1 MSKYDSYK
9 KDVLACTQWL
19 SGQGYF
25 GALRGTGGNVSM
37 RIVGEQA
44 VAVTP
49 STLPYRDLSPDDI
62 CIVDFDLQTIEG
74 AYPPSVETG
83 MHIAVYRNRLD
94 VNAVVHTHQVKTSV
108 LSLINTPLPPLYDE
122 VALHIGNEVAVVPYA
137 LSGTPEL
144 IANVT
149 AQLGN
154 NCHGYILQ
162 NHGALNLGETLE
174 KAWLNVELL
183 EKAAETY
190 IAALSTGREVTPL
203 PADIVDLLVI
213 IRKDVQDKAAA
224 KNRELL
230 EAT

>member
-1 MSKYDSYK
+1 MGKYDQAK
-9 KDVLACTQWL
+9 KDILACTQWL
-19 SGQGYF
+19 SEHGYF

-37 RIVGEQA
+37 RITGKQA

-49 STLPYRDLSPDDI
+49 STLPYRDLSFTDI
-62 CIVDFDLQTIEG
+62 CIVDFELQPIEG
-74 AYPPSVETG
+74 DLPPSVETG

-94 VNAVVHTHQVKTSV
+94 VNAVVHTHQVKASA
-108 LSLINTPLPPLYDE
+108 LSLIDTPLPALYDE
-122 VALHIGNEVAVVPYA
+122 VALHIGNEVAIVPYA

-149 AQLGN
+149 AKLAN

-183 EKAAETY
+183 EKTAETY
-190 IAALSTGREVTPL
+190 LAALSSGREITPL
-203 PADIVDLLVI
+203 PEDIVDLLVAL
-213 IRKDVQDKAAA
+213 RKDAQDKAIA
-224 KNRELL
+224 KNQKLL
-230 EAT
+230 ES

>member
-1 MSKYDSYK
+1 MSKYDPYK
-9 KDVLACTQWL
+9 KQVLTCTQWL
-19 SGQGYF
+19 SAHGYF
-25 GALRGTGGNVSM
+25 GALRGTGGNVSV
-37 RIVGEQA
+37 RIPGELA

-49 STLPYRDLSPDDI
+49 SRRRYRDLSVADI
-62 CIVDFDLQTIEG
+62 CIVDFDLEIIEG
-74 AYPPSVETG
+74 EFPPSVETG
-83 MHIAVYRNRLD
+83 MHIAVYRHRLD
-94 VNAVVHTHQVKTSV
+94 VSAVVHTHQVKASA
-108 LSLINTPLPPLYDE
+108 LSLINQPIPPLYDE
-122 VALHIGNEVAVVPYA
+122 VVLHIGNEVAVVPYA

-183 EKAAETY
+183 EKTAETY
-190 IAALSTGREVTPL
+190 IAALSTGREVSPL

-213 IRKDVQDKAAA
+213 IRKDAQEKAIA

-230 EAT
+230 VAT

>member
-1 MSKYDSYK
+1 MRKYDAYK
-9 KDVLACTQWL
+9 EEVLVCTRWL
-19 SGQGYF
+19 SEHGYF
-25 GALRGTGGNVSM
+25 GALRGTGENVSV
-37 RIVGEQA
+37 RVPGELA

-49 STLPYRDLSPDDI
+49 STLPYRDLSPADI
-62 CIVDFDLQTIEG
+62 CIVDFDLQIIEG

-94 VNAVVHTHQVKTSV
+94 VNAVVHTHQVKVSV
-108 LSLINTPLPPLYDE
+108 LSLIDTPLPALYDE
-122 VALHIGNEVAVVPYA
+122 VALHLGDEVAVVPYA

-144 IANVT
+144 IENVA

-190 IAALSTGREVTPL
+190 IAALATGRAVKLL
-203 PADIVDLLVI
+203 PKDIVDLLVI
-213 IRKDVQDKAAA
+213 LRKDAQDKASA

-230 EAT
+230 EAS

>member
-1 MSKYDSYK
+1 MGKYDQVK
-9 KDVLACTQWL
+9 KEVLACTQWL
-19 SGQGYF
+19 SEHGYF

-37 RIVGEQA
+37 RIAGEQA

-49 STLPYRDLSPDDI
+49 STLPYRDLSFTDI
-62 CIVDFDLQTIEG
+62 CIVDFELQPIEG
-74 AYPPSVETG
+74 DLPPSVETG

-94 VNAVVHTHQVKTSV
+94 VNAVVHTHQVKASV
-108 LSLINTPLPPLYDE
+108 LSLIDTPLPALYDE
-122 VALHIGNEVAVVPYA
+122 VALHIGNEVAIVPYA

-149 AQLGN
+149 AKLAN

-183 EKAAETY
+183 EKTAETY
-190 IAALSTGREVTPL
+190 LTALSCGREIIPL
-203 PADIVDLLVI
+203 PTDIVDLLVVL
-213 IRKDVQDKAAA
+213 RKDAQDKAIARNQA
-224 KNRELL
+224 LL
-230 EAT
+230 ET

>member
-1 MSKYDSYK
+1 MGKYDQAK

-19 SGQGYF
+19 SEHGYF
-25 GALRGTGGNVSM
+25 GALRGTGGNVSL
-37 RIVGEQA
+37 RIAGEQV

-49 STLPYRDLSPDDI
+49 STRPYRDLSFTDI
-62 CIVDFDLQTIEG
+62 CIVDFDLQPIEG
-74 AYPPSVETG
+74 DLPPSVETG

-94 VNAVVHTHQVKTSV
+94 VNAVVHTHQVKASV
-108 LSLINTPLPPLYDE
+108 LSLIDTPLPALYDE
-122 VALHIGNEVAVVPYA
+122 VALHIGNEVAIVPYA

-149 AQLGN
+149 AQLAN

-183 EKAAETY
+183 EKTAETY
-190 IAALSTGREVTPL
+190 LAALSSGREVTPL
-203 PADIVDLLVI
+203 PTDIVDLLVI
-213 IRKDVQDKAAA
+213 LRKDAQDKAIAR
-224 KNRELL
+224 NQELL
-230 EAT
+230 EK

>member
-1 MSKYDSYK
+1 MGKYDQAK

-19 SGQGYF
+19 SEHGYF

-37 RIVGEQA
+37 RIAGKQA

-49 STLPYRDLSPDDI
+49 STLPYRELSFTDI
-62 CIVDFDLQTIEG
+62 CIVDFELQPIEG
-74 AYPPSVETG
+74 DLPPSVETG
-83 MHIAVYRNRLD
+83 MHIAVYRSRLD
-94 VNAVVHTHQVKTSV
+94 VNAVVHTHQVKASV
-108 LSLINTPLPPLYDE
+108 LSLIDTHLPALYDE
-122 VALHIGNEVAVVPYA
+122 VALHIGPEVAVVPYA

-149 AQLGN
+149 AKLAN

-183 EKAAETY
+183 EKTAETY
-190 IAALSTGREVTPL
+190 LAALSTGREITPL
-203 PADIVDLLVI
+203 PTDIVDLLVI
-213 IRKDVQDKAAA
+213 LRKDAQDKAIA
-224 KNRELL
+224 KNHELL
-230 EAT
+230 ET

>member
-1 MSKYDSYK
+1 MGKYDQAK

-19 SGQGYF
+19 SEHGYF

-37 RIVGEQA
+37 RIAGKQA

-49 STLPYRDLSPDDI
+49 STLPYRDLSFTDI
-62 CIVDFDLQTIEG
+62 CIVDFELQPIEG
-74 AYPPSVETG
+74 DLPPSVETG
-83 MHIAVYRNRLD
+83 MHLAVYRNRLD
-94 VNAVVHTHQVKTSV
+94 VNAVVHTHQVKASA
-108 LSLINTPLPPLYDE
+108 LSLIDTPLPALYDE
-122 VALHIGNEVAVVPYA
+122 VALHIGNEVAIVPYA

-149 AQLGN
+149 AKLAN

-183 EKAAETY
+183 EKTAETY
-190 IAALSTGREVTPL
+190 LAALSSGREITPL
-203 PADIVDLLVI
+203 PEDIVDLLVAL
-213 IRKDVQDKAAA
+213 RKDAQDKAIA
-224 KNRELL
+224 KNQELL
-230 EAT
+230 ES